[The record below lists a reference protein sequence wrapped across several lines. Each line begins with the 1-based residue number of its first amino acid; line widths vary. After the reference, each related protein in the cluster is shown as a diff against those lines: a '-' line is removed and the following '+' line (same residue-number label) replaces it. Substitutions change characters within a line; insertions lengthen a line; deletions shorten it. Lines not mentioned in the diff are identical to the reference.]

1 MDDPIAVL
9 ERLLDSSK
17 WPTYRSRQH
26 SKLWE
31 LAKDAYDRGTF
42 DGYLSY
48 VLITSQ
54 YCEDFAR
61 ILLKEAQFTL
71 QICLGAKKFGWH
83 FPKKQTGANLDGL
96 MFGQLLDMLDHSV
109 DFDQKKEFI
118 EACKKL
124 SSARNRL
131 AHELD
136 KGVLTLPDI
145 AAIAKD
151 CLKLGEEIT
160 DCFNSADEHFS
171 SFFLQAL
178 EDTGW
183 DTLLQERM
191 RGATADQEIL
201 LGGLQV
207 ELQTQRERSPLRRG
221 C

>member
-9 ERLLDSSK
+9 GRLLDSDK

-31 LAKDAYDRGTF
+31 LAKEAYDRQTF

-71 QICLGAKKFGWH
+71 QICLAAKKFGWH
-83 FPKKQTGANLDGL
+83 FPKKQTGTNLDGM

-124 SSARNRL
+124 STARNRL

-136 KGVLTLPDI
+136 KGVLTLPGI

-151 CLKLGEEIT
+151 CSELGTEIT
-160 DCFNSADEHFS
+160 DCFNSADEQFS
-171 SFFLQAL
+171 CFFLEAL

-183 DTLLQERM
+183 DTLLEDLM
-191 RGATADQEIL
+191 RNARPEQAIL
-201 LGGLQV
+201 IGRLQI

-221 C
+221 D

>member
-31 LAKDAYDRGTF
+31 LARDAYDRQTF

-71 QICLGAKKFGWH
+71 QICLAAKKFGWH
-83 FPKKQTGANLDGL
+83 FPKRQTGTQLDGL

-109 DFDQKKEFI
+109 DFYQKDEFI
-118 EACKKL
+118 AACKKL
-124 SSARNRL
+124 SAARNRL

-136 KGVLTLPDI
+136 KGVLSLQDI
-145 AAIAKD
+145 ETIAKD
-151 CLKLGEEIT
+151 CVELGSEIT

-171 SFFLQAL
+171 SFFLEAL
-178 EDTGW
+178 EDNGW
-183 DTLLQERM
+183 DALIEEGLRN
-191 RGATADQEIL
+191 ATPDKAIVI
-201 LGGLQV
+201 GGLQV
-207 ELQTQRERSPLRRG
+207 ELQNQRERSPLRRH
-221 C
+221 